1 MAWRYFND
9 SCTIALK
16 NSATICLSYTGM
28 MSVFSK
34 PFSEHIEHLEQSL
47 GKVEI
52 KKEKIV

>member
-1 MAWRYFND
+1 
-9 SCTIALK
+9 
-16 NSATICLSYTGM
+16 